1 MLTPS
6 PSLTAALQLWAKMTL
21 ENENLQADGR
31 RLLKDLLAI
40 HAPHVDLRDLL
51 AQVQP
56 FAIRDLIQAV
66 SCYEDR
72 FFIAMNAFAAAVL
85 TGEPAAQQF
94 GNLVEAFALQEDDV
108 VLLKNTVENRPNAV
122 LAPRVESLYAGSS
135 FYLAA

>member
-6 PSLTAALQLWAKMTL
+6 PSLTAALKLWAKMTL

-40 HAPHVDLRDLL
+40 HAPHVDLSDLL
-51 AQVQP
+51 EQVQP
-56 FAIRDLIQAV
+56 IAMRDLIQAV

-85 TGEPAAQQF
+85 TGEPATQHF
-94 GNLVEAFALQEDDV
+94 GALVDAFALREDDV

-122 LAPRVESLYAGSS
+122 LEPRVESLYAGSS